1 MPRALRLRVV
11 TPVETLLEVE
21 EANWVHVQLADEA
34 GISIYPGH
42 AALLAQSVSAPLRYA
57 DASGNHIFD
66 VAGGI
71 VQVEGDDVTVLT
83 SSKMEARE
91 TRRPPAGPDVERF
104 QRLARELQAR
114 LQSEEED
121 LFDGIYEET

>member
-1 MPRALRLRVV
+1 MPKALRLRVV
-11 TPVETLLEVE
+11 TPLETLLEVE

-57 DASGNHIFD
+57 DASGNHMFD

-71 VQVEGDDVTVLT
+71 LQVEGDDVTVLT
-83 SSKMEARE
+83 RGKTETRE
-91 TRRPPAGPDVERF
+91 TRRPSAGSDEERF
-104 QRLARELQAR
+104 HRLARELQAR

-121 LFDGIYEET
+121 LFDGIHEET